1 MTVPSQAEDSP
12 DSAPLARP
20 LRSMQT
26 GQNSIAPEN
35 SLPQPG
41 QVRWGSVFIDHA
53 LFPRRLKL
61 RNEHGFPGQP
71 AAAPVGNQAPGSEP
85 LAIPSST
92 ERCETRRRPL
102 LASCGRVPILTSC
115 RSKTRVSHAIR
126 VRHYE
131 TVLVVETARDS
142 SEIFNGII
150 LVSYRFV
157 SPIFRVGG
165 F

>member
-1 MTVPSQAEDSP
+1 MDLLVS
-12 DSAPLARP
+12 LRRP
-20 LRSMQT
+20 L
-26 GQNSIAPEN
+26 
-35 SLPQPG
+35 
-41 QVRWGSVFIDHA
+41 
-53 LFPRRLKL
+53 
-61 RNEHGFPGQP
+61 
-71 AAAPVGNQAPGSEP
+71 GNQVPGSEP

-150 LVSYRFV
+150 LVSYRNRRARIGQAECRARTVFKLDFEV
-157 SPIFRVGG
+157 SLSLMNG
-165 F
+165 FYFAMVRIHERHESSPRADPLTL